1 MRSANRRHPRLH
13 SHRGAEQPRSSR
25 CTQSTRSTGSETH
38 GGRPPSATSRSS
50 RPGCPRNVALSVD
63 ERWYSRAC
71 RPRDTSFRDFLVTHG
86 GNCQRSP
93 ASCLWGEYYGWRAS
107 ECDRTLRR
115 TEVFPQ
121 PPLTPPAGPSFALNA
136 LGREGTASRPS
147 IMKVSQ
153 RLATSSRR
161 SSPARLNSA
170 RNGR

>member
-13 SHRGAEQPRSSR
+13 SHCGAAQPRSSR

-93 ASCLWGEYYGWRAS
+93 ASCLWGENYGWRAS
-107 ECDRTLRR
+107 ERDRTLRR
-115 TEVFPQ
+115 TEVFSSATADPSRWALIC
-121 PPLTPPAGPSFALNA
+121 PERVGSGGDRLPAFHHEGFA
-136 LGREGTASRPS
+136 TAGDLFAQKFTR
-147 IMKVSQ
+147 
-153 RLATSSRR
+153 AFE
-161 SSPARLNSA
+161 
-170 RNGR
+170 